1 MKSIAIDAGPLIDLF
16 DSDGPHHDKVVA
28 LLANTTL
35 PFVTNW
41 LVIGEASYMLSFN
54 LETQCD
60 FISWACQNLEL
71 DEEVSTDSAR
81 ILEIM
86 KPCASLPADLA
97 DASLLAMCE
106 RRNIRDIATLAA
118 DFDVYRTKAKKPLR
132 NVLLG

>member
-54 LETQCD
+54 LETQRD

-86 KPCASLPADLA
+86 KQCASLPADLA